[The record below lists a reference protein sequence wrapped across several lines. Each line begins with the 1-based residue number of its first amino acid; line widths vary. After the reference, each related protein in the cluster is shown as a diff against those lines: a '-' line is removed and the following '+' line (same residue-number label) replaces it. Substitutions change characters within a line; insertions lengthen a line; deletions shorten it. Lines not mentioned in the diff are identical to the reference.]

1 MSTDPTSSAEDPY
14 MSSATSSTLAAALCP
29 PVAPEGLARS
39 PLTSSTQA
47 VTTSAAIWRAAAKEG
62 AHYLRRLPSRG
73 FPPLTLLADTARWVQ
88 LVSDRRPPSWSSPHT
103 VVFSTPIARLRD
115 FTDGA
120 TDAVVPTL
128 FLPPQAGHDSC
139 IVDFS
144 PEQSQVRTARAA
156 GLTRLFSLDWV
167 GATPATKDTTIE
179 DYVAVIGRAVEHL
192 GGRVNLV
199 GDCQG
204 GWLATIYAAL
214 HPEQINT
221 LTIAGAPIDFRAGQ
235 PPIGDWVDTLGANDM
250 AFYKS
255 LVARGGGVLPG
266 KHMLNG
272 FIMLK
277 PESEVEKNL
286 QLFSHLDDPD
296 HVARYRE
303 FEDWFKHVQDI
314 PGAFYLWIVQH
325 LFRDNELVSGRL
337 VVGGAQVD
345 LGRIDCPLNLLG
357 GATDHITPP
366 AQVFAA
372 ADHVSTPPRDITRA
386 TTSGGHLGLFM
397 GGEALREF
405 WPVIF
410 VDVAGRSG
418 TGPASTDEVAAVT
431 APHDPEISAP

>member
-1 MSTDPTSSAEDPY
+1 
-14 MSSATSSTLAAALCP
+14 MSSTTTSTLSAAMCP
-29 PVAPEGLARS
+29 PVNPETMGRPGLALPGKALS
-39 PLTSSTQA
+39 TS
-47 VTTSAAIWRAAAKEG
+47 VAIWKAAAKEG
-62 AHYLRRLPSRG
+62 AHYMRRLPSRG
-73 FPPLTLLADTARWVQ
+73 FPPLTLLADTAKYVQ
-88 LVSDRRPPSWSSPHT
+88 LVNDRRPPSWSSPHSI
-103 VVFSTPIARLRD
+103 VFSTPIARLRD

-120 TDAVVPTL
+120 TDDVVPTL

-156 GLTRLFSLDWV
+156 GLTRLFSMDWV
-167 GATPATKDTTIE
+167 GATQETKDTTVE
-179 DYVAVIGRAVEHL
+179 DYIAVIGRAVEHV

-221 LTIAGAPIDFRAGQ
+221 LTIAGAPIDFAAGQ
-235 PPIGDWVDTLGANDM
+235 PPIGEWVGTLGRNDM

-255 LVARGGGVLPG
+255 LVKRGGGVLPG

-296 HVARYRE
+296 HIARYRE

-314 PGAFYLWIVQH
+314 PGAFYLWIVTH
-325 LFRDNELVSGRL
+325 LFRDNELVQGRL
-337 VVGGAQVD
+337 VVGGQRVD
-345 LGRIDCPLNLLG
+345 LGRITCPLNLLG

-372 ADHVSTPPRDITRA
+372 ADHVSTPQADISKA

-405 WPVIF
+405 WPKIF

-418 TGPASTDEVAAVT
+418 TRPASSSEVKAIT
-431 APHDPEISAP
+431 APHDPEIAAP